1 MVRVQIQLPDEIHTR
16 AKRLA
21 AAKEVSLA
29 ELARRGLELVLAQA
43 PEPEAIARPWRA
55 PIVSGLGWKG
65 LGHAEIKEVA
75 QWTPVEEDLEER
87 ARTPAGV

>member
-1 MVRVQIQLPDEIHTR
+1 MVRVQIQLPDEVHTR

-21 AAKEVSLA
+21 AAKEISLA

-43 PEPEAIARPWRA
+43 PEPEEIVRPWRA

-65 LGHAEIKEVA
+65 LSHAEIKDVA
-75 QWTPVEEDLEER
+75 QQTTLEEELEER
-87 ARTPAGV
+87 ARTPPRI